1 MQLGIT
7 LGRLSPRSWEAA
19 AVAADELGFES
30 VWTSD
35 HVVLPLRLS
44 GSLSGADAEHVVKPT
59 TPLFDPTAY
68 LSYLAARTRRVRLG
82 TCVYL
87 LGLRHPFISA
97 RGFSTLDT
105 VSGGRALCGV
115 GAGWLTTEWETLGID
130 PSQRGKRLD
139 EAIDVCRALWNH
151 PQVSGNGPHFS
162 FEPVAFEPKPVQ
174 DGGVPILVGGESP
187 AALRRAVARGDGWL
201 GMGHT
206 PTSAAQQVEQLTE
219 LLDRAGRDAA
229 GFSVT
234 VMTEN
239 PSTADIAAYAA
250 AGVGRLIVSP
260 WSSSRTVIP
269 DLRDYAHSVPDHLRP
284 ASRSG

>member
-7 LGRLSPRSWEAA
+7 LGRLNPRSWEAA

-44 GSLSGADAEHVVKPT
+44 GSLGGADASHVVKPT

-68 LSYLAARTRRVRLG
+68 LSYLAARTSRVRLG

-97 RGFSTLDT
+97 RGFSTLDA

-115 GAGWLTTEWETLGID
+115 GAGWLTTEWEALGVD

-139 EAIDVCRALWNH
+139 EAIDVCRALWNR
-151 PQVSGNGPHFS
+151 PQVSGEGLYFS
-162 FEPVAFEPKPVQ
+162 FQPVAFEPKPVQ
-174 DGGVPILVGGESP
+174 DGGVPILVGGESG
-187 AALRRAVARGDGWL
+187 AALRRAAARGDGWL
-201 GMGHT
+201 GMSHT
-206 PTSAAQQVEQLTE
+206 PTSAAERVQQLRE

-234 VMTEN
+234 VITEA
-239 PSTADIAAYAA
+239 PSTAAIAAYAA
-250 AGVGRLIVSP
+250 VGVHRLILSP
-260 WSSSRTVIP
+260 WSSSRTVVA
-269 DLRDYAHSVPDHLRP
+269 DLRGYARSVSDHLCP
-284 ASRSG
+284 V